1 MDQADLYWFTFILVM
16 LVGFFTY
23 KLLTRHLAYFR
34 RLGIVHEK
42 PHLLYGNLSDVLS
55 GKLTTVQKIQ
65 ELSVKFAQSD
75 IFGFYSYMSP
85 AIYVRD
91 PAIIRRVLPQNGSAG
106 HFESHGYFLDADK
119 DRFLGSQL
127 HLVKNT
133 KEATNLLAVL
143 SPVLK
148 TTSNLEGLTG
158 TIENC
163 CTQLIEFIV
172 SRGNEQLELKSVFRK
187 HIMNV
192 HAGCTF
198 GKQLNTFDTTDLS
211 NDDSFLSVAN
221 SLAYGTNPVQTI
233 KTMAFYL
240 MPGLMRAAGV
250 QLMEQQDIE
259 ILLKQFKQAIS
270 AQNADGD
277 LKTNT
282 VARLLSDRNVK
293 ETDNRL
299 SDEQLTAQCV
309 TFFTKGFES
318 AVTLLSFALYE
329 LARDDALQSALQREL
344 ERVPAKAGYNSLRS
358 LPLLDAVVQET
369 LRKWPPTPLLVREC
383 TKPYLV
389 AASADGERPAIPMRV
404 GDKLYVSVWS
414 LHRNPE
420 YFPEPDRFDPGRF
433 LEGSGETATAKI
445 ATSEQMYIPF
455 GIGRGCVGQEFVRM
469 VVKMTLVALL
479 VQFNVTPGDR
489 TEEPLKLIES
499 PDSLEARDGLW
510 INFNERKRHVK

>member
-1 MDQADLYWFTFILVM
+1 MDQTDLYWFTFILVM

-55 GKLTTVQKIQ
+55 GKLTTVEKIQ
-65 ELSVKFAQSD
+65 ELSEKFAQSD

-91 PAIIRRVLPQNGSAG
+91 PTIIKRVLRQNGAA
-106 HFESHGYFLDADK
+106 HFESYGYFLDADK

-127 HLVKNT
+127 HLVKST
-133 KEATNLLAVL
+133 KEATDLLAVL
-143 SPVLK
+143 TPVLK
-148 TTSNLEGLTG
+148 TASNLDGLTG
-158 TIENC
+158 TVQTC
-163 CTQLIEFIV
+163 CHQLIEYIV

-192 HAGCTF
+192 HASCTF
-198 GKQLNTFDTTDLS
+198 GRQLNTFDTDDFS
-211 NDDSFLSVAN
+211 NADNFLSVAN
-221 SLAYGTNPVQTI
+221 SLAYGTNPVQTV

-240 MPGLMRAAGV
+240 LPGLMRSAGV
-250 QLMEQQDIE
+250 QLMERQDIE
-259 ILLKQFKQAIS
+259 ILRKQFQQAIS
-270 AQNADGD
+270 ANNA
-277 LKTNT
+277 TT
-282 VARLLSDRNVK
+282 IARLLSDRNAK
-293 ETDNRL
+293 ADNQL

-329 LARDDALQSALQREL
+329 LARDDPIQSALQQEL
-344 ERVPAKAGYNSLRS
+344 ERVPAKAGYDSLRS

-389 AASADGERPAIPMRV
+389 AASANGERPAIPLRV

-414 LHRNPE
+414 LHRNADHFPDPE
-420 YFPEPDRFDPGRF
+420 RFDPERF
-433 LEGSGETATAKI
+433 MEGSGETATLKVAN
-445 ATSEQMYIPF
+445 SEQLYIPF

-479 VQFNVTPGDR
+479 VRFKVTPGDR

-510 INFNERKRHVK
+510 INFNERKRLAK

>member
-1 MDQADLYWFTFILVM
+1 MEQADLYWFTFILVM

-34 RLGIVHEK
+34 RLGIVHET

-55 GKLTTVQKIQ
+55 GKLTTVEKIQ
-65 ELSVKFAQSD
+65 ELSVKFAHSD

-91 PAIIRRVLPQNGSAG
+91 PAVIKRILRHSGAG
-106 HFESHGYFLDADK
+106 HFESYGYFLDADK

-127 HLVKNT
+127 HLVKST
-133 KEATNLLAVL
+133 KEASDLLAVL
-143 SPVLK
+143 APVLK
-148 TTSNLEGLTG
+148 TPSHLDGLMG
-158 TIENC
+158 TVQSC
-163 CTQLIEFIV
+163 CHQLIEFIV

-187 HIMNV
+187 HTMNV

-198 GKQLNTFDTTDLS
+198 GKQLNTFDTADLGNAS
-211 NDDSFLSVAN
+211 DSFLSVAN

-240 MPGLMRAAGV
+240 APGLMRSAGV
-250 QLMEQQDIE
+250 QLMERQDIE
-259 ILLKQFKQAIS
+259 ILRKQFQQAIS
-270 AQNADGD
+270 EHSTDGGH
-277 LKTNT
+277 KTTTT
-282 VARLLSDRNVK
+282 VARLLSDRNAK
-293 ETDNRL
+293 ADCRL

-329 LARDDALQSALQREL
+329 LTRNDAIQSALQREL
-344 ERVPAKAGYNSLRS
+344 ERVPTEAGYDSLRS

-389 AASADGERPAIPMRV
+389 AGSANGERPAIPLRV

-414 LHRNPE
+414 LHRNADH
-420 YFPEPDRFDPGRF
+420 FPEPDRFDPGRF
-433 LEGSGETATAKI
+433 LEGSGESMTLKPAND
-445 ATSEQMYIPF
+445 EQLYVPF

-479 VQFNVTPGDR
+479 ARFNVTPGDR

-510 INFNERKRHVK
+510 INFNERKRLVK